1 MNQQNPK
8 DAARQHYNHRQ
19 FYNPDSLDMANRRK
33 TSKSPSSTKE
43 KRDPTREK
51 RMTGSPISGSS
62 HSSSKCPN
70 SRQSQSPRGLP
81 SPTAPFYAVRF
92 PEGQGYLF
100 LRSILVGAQS
110 DASLVIGEKDGKTYI
125 RKARKDDGKGNF
137 LPNMEIAFAKKL
149 RSSGVVPK
157 VHYIN
162 EETVGNNH
170 ANSAIFEYCN
180 GRDLETYCKDH
191 ATDPNIEI
199 LIWHVIAE
207 MVKIIAYLQ
216 TGVLIGGAQMEATK
230 KEKKRKRGEL
240 EVQRG
245 WEPISHRDYNM
256 GNILLSFP
264 IPKDGGNGTNLPLPT
279 VLLGD
284 FGLAEYTSEAQGAMR
299 ANNEF
304 SSFSDHLEKFLLIL
318 TPRRGGEFSTTLVDC
333 VKSFKY
339 STNPASSLKSMVAN
353 VLPLAQ
359 SKTAKAR
366 TSFKRLSIPS
376 RLEPFDNTVSTNRM
390 AGYTR
395 VSQLGQGYEWV
406 KVERKFRKYNVIEN
420 LGRIKIQILAEE
432 IVSDAEFVPSDDSD
446 DSDNPDQ
453 EFIDD
458 GEDPDHGDQEF
469 LGDGE
474 G

>member
-1 MNQQNPK
+1 
-8 DAARQHYNHRQ
+8 
-19 FYNPDSLDMANRRK
+19 
-33 TSKSPSSTKE
+33 
-43 KRDPTREK
+43 
-51 RMTGSPISGSS
+51 
-62 HSSSKCPN
+62 
-70 SRQSQSPRGLP
+70 
-81 SPTAPFYAVRF
+81 
-92 PEGQGYLF
+92 
-100 LRSILVGAQS
+100 
-110 DASLVIGEKDGKTYI
+110 
-125 RKARKDDGKGNF
+125 
-137 LPNMEIAFAKKL
+137 
-149 RSSGVVPK
+149 
-157 VHYIN
+157 
-162 EETVGNNH
+162 
-170 ANSAIFEYCN
+170 
-180 GRDLETYCKDH
+180 
-191 ATDPNIEI
+191 
-199 LIWHVIAE
+199 
-207 MVKIIAYLQ
+207 
-216 TGVLIGGAQMEATK
+216 
-230 KEKKRKRGEL
+230 
-240 EVQRG
+240 
-245 WEPISHRDYNM
+245 M

-264 IPKDGGNGTNLPLPT
+264 IPKDGSNGTNLPLPT

-318 TPRRGGEFSTTLVDC
+318 TPRRGEFSTTLVDC

-390 AGYTR
+390 AGYMR